1 MDSGVSAAVWNE
13 LRGAGPQVGW
23 FAVVFAMAFPLE
35 LYFGS
40 ERKATWSERCGNF
53 AAMSIHFL
61 LGGVVLGLLLAAPFG
76 RALTSYPQEPRAAWL
91 HNPYLWALASVFLV
105 DGLFYCYHRLQHASP
120 LFWHVHK
127 LHHTDPA
134 MNITT
139 SRRTHFLERA
149 LQFFCLTVPM
159 FWVLGMNLQGMA
171 YAAAITLF
179 FLYFSHADV
188 RLDLGALTPVLVGP
202 MYHRLHHSR
211 RAEHRDVNFAQ
222 AFPVFDVIGG
232 TYRRPHWEEYPET
245 GVEGCETA
253 AARWRPVLW

>member
-1 MDSGVSAAVWNE
+1 M
-13 LRGAGPQVGW
+13 
-23 FAVVFAMAFPLE
+23 
-35 LYFGS
+35 
-40 ERKATWSERCGNF
+40 
-53 AAMSIHFL
+53 
-61 LGGVVLGLLLAAPFG
+61 
-76 RALTSYPQEPRAAWL
+76 
-91 HNPYLWALASVFLV
+91 FLV

-149 LQFFCLTVPM
+149 LQYFCLTVPM